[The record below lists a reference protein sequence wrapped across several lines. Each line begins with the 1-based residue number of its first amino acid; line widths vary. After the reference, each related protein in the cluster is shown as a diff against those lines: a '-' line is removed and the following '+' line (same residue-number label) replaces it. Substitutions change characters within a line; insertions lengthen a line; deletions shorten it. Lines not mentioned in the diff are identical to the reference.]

1 MAVFWLFIL
10 KILLIGCCG
19 GFTFAFLP
27 ALFWPH
33 RVWIWWVGFPI
44 ENPIL
49 GTGIILSLILGHG
62 DQLQA
67 AMFWFGVGSAIASL
81 SFCGPKLAPFITI
94 KRSWPWI

>member
-1 MAVFWLFIL
+1 LAWFPENN
-10 KILLIGCCG
+10 G
-19 GFTFAFLP
+19 GFLVVYIKNSSDWMLWRIYICISAR
-27 ALFWPH
+27 A
-33 RVWIWWVGFPI
+33 
-44 ENPIL
+44 
-49 GTGIILSLILGHG
+49 ILSLILGHG